1 MLTQPVPKYFIEQ
14 QLLFFVSENNTWKS
28 FYEEI
33 NKRRN
38 KGSQKLEP
46 SMPSLH
52 SFLWFQT
59 QALDSFRLKLVQAY
73 TSFSWLP
80 NFWAQASKVRDQAHS
95 ISRANLDLE
104 TILVVAIFFFFLT
117 KKNCFLIC
125 IKASESNDVMTNH
138 FAVEGQDPIG
148 WTPTTSTSTTTTMT
162 MTTMTTSTKHLTFR
176 NFLRKWHFRRKWKK
190 QNSEKR
196 TKILRAKLLT
206 RLFPGEEANLSRTA
220 QFLLFFGS
228 ATLDHNMPEIRHW
241 FK

>member
-28 FYEEI
+28 FYEGI

-38 KGSQKLEP
+38 EASQKLEP

-80 NFWAQASKVRDQAHS
+80 NFWAQAFKVRDQAHS

-162 MTTMTTSTKHLTFR
+162 MTTVTTSAVTATTMTPVAKKTF
-176 NFLRKWHFRRKWKK
+176 LCKWRPTTRDGFSEKWKTLPRRDFDLK
-190 QNSEKR
+190 SDGTLNWSS
-196 TKILRAKLLT
+196 AKL
-206 RLFPGEEANLSRTA
+206 P
-220 QFLLFFGS
+220 
-228 ATLDHNMPEIRHW
+228 
-241 FK
+241 